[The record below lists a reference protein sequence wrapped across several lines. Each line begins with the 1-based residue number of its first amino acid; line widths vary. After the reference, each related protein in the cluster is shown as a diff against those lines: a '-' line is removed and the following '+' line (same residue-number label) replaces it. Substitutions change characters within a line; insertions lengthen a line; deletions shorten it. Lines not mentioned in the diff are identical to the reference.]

1 MALKV
6 AKEYWQRA
14 KYDDDYANGQYKSDM
29 KRQNSYIETDRRI
42 KQK

>member
-6 AKEYWQRA
+6 AKEYWQKA
-14 KYDDDYANGQYKSDM
+14 KYDDDYAIGQYKADM
-29 KRQNSYIETDRRI
+29 MRENLYIETDRRI